1 MMPATPFIKR
11 MGCRRPTSHTPSQA
25 DLSAFILW
33 RAILPAL
40 TSHWTP
46 FTTLTTATCR
56 ETGRSQGCS
65 TQLPVLRMGVVRK
78 AKNMK
83 GRGEDFMPSPMP
95 SAPKVCEWLLAHGA
109 VGFQT
114 GPSITWPGP

>member
-1 MMPATPFIKR
+1 M
-11 MGCRRPTSHTPSQA
+11 
-25 DLSAFILW
+25 LW

-65 TQLPVLRMGVVRK
+65 AQLPVLRMGVVRK